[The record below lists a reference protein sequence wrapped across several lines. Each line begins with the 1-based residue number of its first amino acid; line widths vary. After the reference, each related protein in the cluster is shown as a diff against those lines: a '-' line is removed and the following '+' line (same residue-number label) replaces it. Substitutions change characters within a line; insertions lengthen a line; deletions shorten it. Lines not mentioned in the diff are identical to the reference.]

1 MRLPKTAQAAA
12 RSFWHFL
19 WWEGGSD
26 ANSPGIEFARKGMEI
41 ARKGKLEERPHN
53 SYSCEFARNGIM
65 QEIKNW
71 QLQKKQNL
79 KGNEFAETEVASNG
93 LCKECASRH

>member
-1 MRLPKTAQAAA
+1 
-12 RSFWHFL
+12 
-19 WWEGGSD
+19 
-26 ANSPGIEFARKGMEI
+26 MEI